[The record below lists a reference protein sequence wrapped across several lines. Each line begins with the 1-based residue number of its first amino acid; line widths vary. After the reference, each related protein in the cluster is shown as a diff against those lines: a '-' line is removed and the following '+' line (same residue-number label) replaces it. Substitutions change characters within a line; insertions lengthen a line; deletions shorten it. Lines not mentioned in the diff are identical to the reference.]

1 MRKCR
6 KMETLKSA
14 KNGNLEKLEN
24 GKMEKWKNEL
34 FPYVSIFSWVSIFY
48 PCFHFLPMFLFFNE
62 KMETRQKMET
72 QQKMT
77 CFYFFVKKWK
87 RTRKMEKWRRG
98 PKNGT
103 LEALG
108 IKTLDFVVTC
118 ELL

>member
-1 MRKCR
+1 
-6 KMETLKSA
+6 
-14 KNGNLEKLEN
+14 
-24 GKMEKWKNEL
+24 
-34 FPYVSIFSWVSIFY
+34 
-48 PCFHFLPMFLFFNE
+48 MFLFFNE

-108 IKTLDFVVTC
+108 FRLSETAVWDNPAIPGYSPDSPDSSDRVSSAAARDPSSTRAGGQDDGS
-118 ELL
+118 